1 MTEAAAPYDP
11 ALAFS
16 IHSALVGVHGAAL
29 SYAPFVPNSLCVVEI
44 GTYLNWYGW
53 PQLCFSILDQCALM
67 PHPDVLR
74 KNGRGDHE
82 WRSSGFIA
90 RWSPETIDWVYYRL
104 PPQEFVPAAYH
115 RDYFQHKVEVPRG
128 QADRGCGLI
137 SRN

>member
-53 PQLCFSILDQCALM
+53 PQLCSSILDQCALM

-90 RWSPETIDWVYYRL
+90 PLARPLSQLMSLMLSADTSRRMVRKPL
-104 PPQEFVPAAYH
+104 P
-115 RDYFQHKVEVPRG
+115 
-128 QADRGCGLI
+128 QAT
-137 SRN
+137 